1 MLGALRTP
9 DDDRWHRLS
18 LLALVGAAWLALAA
32 WGASPYAGLLDH
44 AALGDGSSW
53 LVRLP
58 AFVVGWT
65 LMTVAMMLPSSLPLV
80 NLFRRVAGSR
90 RDGRSL
96 LLRLLVGYLGVWGA
110 FGVAAYAGD
119 AALHALVAS
128 AAPPE
133 AAVRLVAPL
142 VALVAGLY
150 QFTHLKEL
158 CLDRCRS
165 PYSFLAAYWRG
176 RRPAREA
183 LRLGVRHG
191 LFCLGCCWTLM
202 LLMFAVGGTNLAW
215 MLALG
220 ALMAAERGTRL
231 GRRLTQPVGF
241 ALVVWA
247 VLQVGHLSWIAG

>member
-18 LLALVGAAWLALAA
+18 LIALVGAAWLALAT

-44 AALGDGSSW
+44 ATLGDGSSW

-80 NLFRRVAGSR
+80 NLFRRVVGSR

-119 AALHALVAS
+119 AALHALTASGGAAAAIKACS
-128 AAPPE
+128 AA
-133 AAVRLVAPL
+133 
-142 VALVAGLY
+142 
-150 QFTHLKEL
+150 
-158 CLDRCRS
+158 S
-165 PYSFLAAYWRG
+165 PA
-176 RRPAREA
+176 
-183 LRLGVRHG
+183 
-191 LFCLGCCWTLM
+191 
-202 LLMFAVGGTNLAW
+202 
-215 MLALG
+215 
-220 ALMAAERGTRL
+220 
-231 GRRLTQPVGF
+231 
-241 ALVVWA
+241 
-247 VLQVGHLSWIAG
+247 